1 MSRTRNFRAK
11 SKNGDARE
19 EEGVAVRC
27 NIRSEREEKPRTYLA
42 RLICRYLV
50 KVAAA
55 PGRRRAPAADAPGT
69 REEEVSGAIWFRPSG
84 PVKKRDDI
92 REEEDAA
99 AKFRF
104 PREEEET

>member
-1 MSRTRNFRAK
+1 M
-11 SKNGDARE
+11 
-19 EEGVAVRC
+19 
-27 NIRSEREEKPRTYLA
+27 
-42 RLICRYLV
+42 
-50 KVAAA
+50 AAA
-55 PGRRRAPAADAPGT
+55 PGRRSGT
-69 REEEVSGAIWFRPSG
+69 DRRNTEAREEEVSGAIWFRPSG